1 VKGSYYQVLFVYH
14 YTGSD
19 RDVFVCI
26 RWSFKVG
33 YGLLSYFNPFVFQ
46 DIFLGFVRQSSGA
59 IGVAGKLFDESAHS
73 PCEILFCIDMSN
85 SQPVNLIKSSFK
97 IHLTYWVLFWLVD
110 YLLAYAVRS
119 GEVYPYNPYFLNVVF
134 CTLYFYV
141 CVNLVIEPTIERSK
155 LLLATEILALIS
167 AFCIIKWVVEWAFHT
182 EQYVKNLKERKR
194 YFAYFSYEIWRY
206 TTMTFYSFAYWYYK
220 KSMRE
225 ENLRRMADQRQ
236 YIGQIDFLRAQIHP
250 HFLFNTLN
258 LVYSEIAELSEKAGN
273 AVLSLT
279 RLMRF
284 SVEST
289 KFEAISIHS
298 EIEAIEEYLSLQRW
312 RLGEKLNLEYSKS
325 GKPEPFL
332 VPPLCFISL
341 VENAFK
347 YGEIK
352 DPIQLSID
360 IGEEIRFYCSNSIRR
375 DFKDNTST
383 SLGLKN
389 VVRQLEMYFGEN
401 VKWEIHQDQ
410 RIFYVSIIIN
420 TVSHEMHNS
429 R

>member
-1 VKGSYYQVLFVYH
+1 
-14 YTGSD
+14 
-19 RDVFVCI
+19 
-26 RWSFKVG
+26 
-33 YGLLSYFNPFVFQ
+33 
-46 DIFLGFVRQSSGA
+46 
-59 IGVAGKLFDESAHS
+59 
-73 PCEILFCIDMSN
+73 MSN
-85 SQPVNLIKSSFK
+85 SQPVNHIKCSFK
-97 IHLTYWVLFWLVD
+97 IHLTYWCLFWLVD
-110 YLLAYAVRS
+110 YLFACAVRS
-119 GEVYPYNPYFLNVVF
+119 GETYPYYPYLLNVAF

-141 CVNLVIEPTIERSK
+141 CVIFVIEPTIEKSR
-155 LLLATEILALIS
+155 LLIATEILALIS
-167 AFCIIKWVVEWAFHT
+167 AFCIIKWLVEWVFHT
-182 EQYVKNLKERKR
+182 EQYVKNLQERKR
-194 YFAYFSYEIWRY
+194 YFAFFSYEIWRY
-206 TTMTFYSFAYWYYK
+206 STMTFYSFAYWYYK

-225 ENLRRMADQRQ
+225 EQLRRLADQRQ

-258 LVYSEIAELSEKAGN
+258 LIYSEIAELSEMAGK

-312 RLGEKLNLEYSKS
+312 RFGEKLNLEYSKS
-325 GKPEPFL
+325 GESETFL

-352 DPIQLSID
+352 DPIQISID

-375 DFKDNTST
+375 DFKEHRTTSV
-383 SLGLKN
+383 GLKN
-389 VVRQLEMYFGEN
+389 VVRQLEMYYGEN
-401 VKWEIHQDQ
+401 VKWEIQQDQ
-410 RIFYVSIIIN
+410 SFFSVLITIN
-420 TVSHEMHNS
+420 TINHEMHNS